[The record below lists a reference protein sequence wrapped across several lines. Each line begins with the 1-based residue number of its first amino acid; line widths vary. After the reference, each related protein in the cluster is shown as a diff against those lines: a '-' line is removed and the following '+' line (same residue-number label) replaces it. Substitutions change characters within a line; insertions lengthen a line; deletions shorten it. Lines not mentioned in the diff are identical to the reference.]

1 MDNIKINQLIV
12 FTSKLTEGPTKSKI
26 KNYDSKPQFP
36 TQPPNPRGTI
46 ISNNINT
53 KPISK

>member
-46 ISNNINT
+46 ISNNINS